1 MLNGL
6 SCSARQLATAEKKGK
21 APMNEE
27 IKQGQRRSHHLRVP
41 VLATEK
47 EVIEANAAKAG
58 LSVASYLRRVGQGYT
73 PNSVI
78 DYQRV
83 MELGKINGD
92 LGRLGGLLKLWLSND
107 ERVDFIGSDTIRAAL
122 KKIEERQDQMADVMT
137 EIVEALP

>member
-1 MLNGL
+1 
-6 SCSARQLATAEKKGK
+6 
-21 APMNEE
+21 MNEE